1 MQGLEHDKNNQLQG
15 YLSMSNYKNQAI
27 TVYSNGYPIVPI
39 NKGIKAPRIKGW
51 QDREFLPS
59 DIRAGLGIKCGLGA
73 NPICAVDIDVTDAGL
88 AERISTL
95 YEEMAGY
102 TIQRVG
108 SAPKTMLIYR
118 AANAGWSKA
127 ASQWFSDC
135 EWTLNDKNEWVTEGT
150 PQRVEVLGK
159 GQQFVALHEH
169 PDTLQPYEWVD
180 MLGGIES
187 VPAADLPLITEDLV
201 VKFLEVAD
209 QLAEDDGMYMKP
221 TPSRKSKTSNALV
234 SLPDEDNFLL
244 DVKVGMSVDEARGYL
259 EYLSSDDHD
268 LWIKIGMALK
278 SEFGDNADAL
288 TLFDDWSAKATNY
301 GGYELIQDKWDRF
314 SIGSGG
320 GVSIKTLIKLGNEA
334 KLFHDRHVRSAML
347 EDYLSDIR
355 NAVDMFELVDEVL
368 PRLGSKLDL
377 GDIVII
383 KAVKDATLARAKAL
397 SQPLTLKDI
406 DSALGIRKEI
416 TNDAISRAVLF
427 SEEGN
432 AQRMIDACR
441 DTIMFVPEHNS
452 WYEWST
458 YYWSAVDPAYIEARA
473 RVSVAAIATDSALI
487 GTFGG
492 EEVLAFIQNSSRAQT
507 YRNMVSI
514 AKTDESVL
522 VSVRALDADK
532 NLFGVGNGAV
542 DLTTGKLRPANPLDR
557 ITIASE
563 VDYVA
568 EAKCPIFEQTLSDVF
583 FGDEEMITF
592 FQRLMGYTMLGS
604 PTEQLFVIPYGG
616 GANGKSTI
624 FGAISNVFG
633 AHAKTADSSTLLGGA
648 GGNAGG
654 PREDILRLR
663 GSRFVYVSEPDDGG
677 VLKEGLIKGMSGGEA
692 MAARGAYAKT
702 TIEVVPTWTVFMP
715 TNHKPIIKGVD
726 AAIWRRIMPIPFDR
740 NFETDPD
747 VVRDLDRNA
756 KLAKEQS
763 GILNWLVTGALQ
775 YKLMGLKVPQKV
787 LDAKAVYRD
796 DMDVLAEWLD
806 MCCVLGAD
814 QHASSEALFT
824 SWRTFAEANGEL
836 KTIANSRSLG
846 RRLSSKGLETFKNKY
861 GIRGRGFEGISVRVP
876 DGAQGFDDLSLED

>member
-1 MQGLEHDKNNQLQG
+1 MT
-15 YLSMSNYKNQAI
+15 NYKNQAI
-27 TVYSNGYPIVPI
+27 TVYNNGYPIVPI
-39 NKGIKAPRIKGW
+39 NKGIKAPRVKGW
-51 QDREFLPS
+51 QEKDFRPS
-59 DIRAGLGIKCGLGA
+59 DISCGVGIKCGIGA
-73 NPICAVDIDVTDAGL
+73 NPICAVDIDVTDAAL
-88 AERISTL
+88 AENLSSL
-95 YEEMAGY
+95 YEDMAGY
-102 TIQRVG
+102 TVQRVG
-108 SAPKTMLIYR
+108 QAPKTMLVYK
-118 AANAGWSKA
+118 AADAGWSKA
-127 ASQWFSDC
+127 TSQWFSEC

-150 PQRVEVLGK
+150 PQRVELLGK

-169 PDTLQPYEWVD
+169 PDTLKPYEWVD
-180 MLGGIES
+180 MLGGIET
-187 VPAADLPLITEDLV
+187 VAAAELATVTEELALN
-201 VKFLEVAD
+201 FLEVAD
-209 QLAEDDGMYMKP
+209 QMAADAGMFMKP
-221 TPSRKSKTSNALV
+221 DSMRKNKSLV
-234 SLPDEDNFLL
+234 HLADEDNFLL
-244 DVKVGMSVDEARGYL
+244 DVKVGMSLEEASGYL
-259 EYLSSDDHD
+259 EHLASDDHD
-268 LWIKIGMALK
+268 QWIKVGMALK
-278 SEFGDNADAL
+278 SEFGESVEAL
-288 TLFDDWSAKATNY
+288 NLFDEWSSKAQNY
-301 GGYELIQDKWDRF
+301 GGYDLVADKWARF
-314 SIGSGG
+314 SSGSNG
-320 GVSIKTLIKLGNEA
+320 GVSIKTLIKLGNAA

-347 EDYLSDIR
+347 EDYLSDIK

-383 KAVKDATLARAKAL
+383 KAVKDATIIRAKEL

-416 TNDAISRAVLF
+416 TNDTIARAVLF

-441 DTIMFVPEHNS
+441 HTIMYVPEHNT

-473 RVSVAAIATDSALI
+473 RISVSTLASDSNLI

-492 EEVLAFIQNSSRAQT
+492 EEILAFIQNSSRAQT
-507 YRNMVSI
+507 YRNMVAI

-563 VDYVA
+563 VDFIATA
-568 EAKCPIFEQTLSDVF
+568 ECPIFEQTLSDVF

-592 FQRLMGYTMLGS
+592 FQRLMGYTMLAN

-692 MAARGAYAKT
+692 MAARGAYAKS
-702 TIEVVPTWTVFMP
+702 TIEVIPTWTVFMP

-763 GILNWLVTGALQ
+763 GILNWLVAGALE
-775 YKLMGLKVPQKV
+775 YKLKGLKVPQKV

-806 MCCVLGAD
+806 MCCVIGPD
-814 QHASSEALFT
+814 CHASSEALFA

-846 RRLSSKGLETFKNKY
+846 RRLASKGLETFKNKY
-861 GIRGRGFEGISVRVP
+861 GIRGRGFEGIAIRVP
-876 DGAQGFDDLSLED
+876 DGAQAFDDLSLVD